1 MGIGY
6 KYRKLFLS
14 TFELSACTF
23 GGGFVIIPLM
33 RKKFV
38 DELGWIEEEEMLD
51 LTAICTSFARCD
63 SSKCFNYVGVSYSSI
78 PGAILCGI
86 GNSIAPIN
94 NHFNNFNVLSGIFVI
109 MLLLVWQ

>member
-1 MGIGY
+1 MSIWY

-38 DELGWIEEEEMLD
+38 EELGWIEEEEMLD
-51 LTAICTSFARCD
+51 LTAIAQASWRCD
-63 SSKCFNYVGVSYSSI
+63 SSKCFNYVGVSYSR
-78 PGAILCGI
+78 
-86 GNSIAPIN
+86 
-94 NHFNNFNVLSGIFVI
+94 H
-109 MLLLVWQ
+109 

>member
-1 MGIGY
+1 MSIWY
-6 KYRKLFLS
+6 KYRKWCLS

-38 DELGWIEEEEMLD
+38 EELGWIEEEELLD
-51 LTAICTSFARCD
+51 LTAIAQASPGAIA
-63 SSKCFNYVGVSYSSI
+63 VSYSRHSRSYT
-78 PGAILCGI
+78 CGI

-94 NHFNNFNVLSGIFVI
+94 NHFNNFNVLSGIS
-109 MLLLVWQ
+109 